1 MGMSLSS
8 LLFPKPGIF
17 FFQTILVPGLT
28 PGQMV
33 LYDAETA
40 LRPFRKFSPFSNIQ
54 VVNTSTAAIELI
66 LDYNPDRKLI
76 VLAGGTKALRN
87 QPIRSFSVKNTDAII
102 SIPASGVF
110 IELET
115 IR

>member
-1 MGMSLSS
+1 MSLLSF
-8 LLFPKPGIF
+8 LFPKPGVF
-17 FFQTILVPGLT
+17 FFRTILVPALT
-28 PGQMV
+28 PGQLV
-33 LYDAETA
+33 LYDSETA
-40 LRPFRKFSPFSNIQ
+40 LRVFRKFSPYSNIQ
-54 VVNTSTAAIELI
+54 VVNTSTAAIELL

-87 QPIRSFSVKNTDAII
+87 QPFDSFSVKNTDAAI
-102 SIPASGVF
+102 SISASAVF